1 MDRTF
6 PDTHVSDPF
15 EPIAS
20 QLQSAAAEAASTL
33 ERLLKC
39 GDPVVE
45 FRAAKAILHLL
56 QKQAEVAA
64 LKKTVR
70 ELEKTN
76 AECNSQIE
84 RLDAAV
90 QSLQLSRN
98 ELLEIKA
105 SLING
110 AFKRP
115 EWVTQYAW
123 DKIVRNNQLETKIK
137 NPQIGTYRG

>member
-6 PDTHVSDPF
+6 SDSADPF
-15 EPIAS
+15 ETIAS
-20 QLQSAAAEAASTL
+20 QLQSAAAEAAATL

-45 FRAAKAILHLL
+45 FRAAKAILHLV

-70 ELEKTN
+70 ELERTN
-76 AECNSQIE
+76 AECNNQIE
-84 RLDAAV
+84 RLDTAIH
-90 QSLQLSRN
+90 SLQQSRN
-98 ELLEIKA
+98 ELLEMKS

-110 AFKRP
+110 TFKRP
-115 EWVTQYAW
+115 EWITQFAW
-123 DKIVRNNQLETKIK
+123 EKIVRNNNRTAIA
-137 NPQIGTYRG
+137 T